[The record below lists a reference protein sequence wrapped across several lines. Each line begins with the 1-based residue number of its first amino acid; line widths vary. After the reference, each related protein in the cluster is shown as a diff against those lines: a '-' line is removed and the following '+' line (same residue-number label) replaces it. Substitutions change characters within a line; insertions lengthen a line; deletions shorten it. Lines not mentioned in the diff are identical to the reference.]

1 MRIGG
6 RVESSPNSVKDE
18 QQMWIRF
25 IVIIRDFG
33 TGMSETSRDKLF
45 VNFSKLN
52 SDANVTGVGLG
63 LSICKDVV
71 E

>member
-1 MRIGG
+1 
-6 RVESSPNSVKDE
+6 
-18 QQMWIRF
+18 MWIRF